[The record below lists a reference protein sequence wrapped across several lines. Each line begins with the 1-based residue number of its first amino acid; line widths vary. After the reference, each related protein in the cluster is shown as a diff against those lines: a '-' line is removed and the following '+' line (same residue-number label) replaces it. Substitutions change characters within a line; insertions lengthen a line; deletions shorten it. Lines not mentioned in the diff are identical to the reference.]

1 MRKTS
6 FYTIKPLDYTTIEKN
21 LRESNLS
28 ADAIQAM
35 KILLD
40 DHRTLTKTQKRITE
54 EQTAQATSF
63 FKLFEDPI
71 VEEKGI
77 QIPIELEDENT
88 HESEDSSS
96 QKEKKSRKIIKRT
109 KFSDKVVLHNL
120 SDENKK
126 CPSCGDKMHMQRSKT
141 KTYILALP
149 MLTTETHI
157 SESCRCLSCDTQNTA
172 EHHDNLEKESIGNF
186 HFSAI
191 SSLATLRYQCGMAS
205 YRLEN
210 MSDAFGVKIPDST
223 QWFLFESAAPIIQ
236 PFLEFLEKE
245 VANSPVQHTDDT
257 HNTVLSITKKI
268 EQEQQLAFLKGK
280 NPDTVRSGIHT
291 TNITGVFPEGQL
303 VLFKTGLHHSGEI
316 LAKIL
321 SQRTIEEQLIIM
333 ADAASANTSKINFK
347 DNDHVKMANCNSH
360 VVRKFKDLAS
370 EEEQIAQDN
379 FIRDFKISEPLNFF
393 LFRYKIIF
401 ENEQKTRKMTAAER
415 LVFHKT
421 HSFPLM
427 NEMQNRAKNILA
439 NKMFEPNSKIA
450 KTFQYFLNH
459 YEKFIAF
466 CILENAPVCNNLS
479 ERMLKCIIRHR
490 RNSLFFKTQIGANVA
505 DIFTSILF
513 TAKANNINST
523 HYLRD
528 LFLYQALWKKNPHQW
543 LPWNY
548 LATIEK
554 IKNSNI

>member
-21 LRESNLS
+21 LLESNLS
-28 ADAIQAM
+28 ASAIQAM
-35 KILLD
+35 KVLLD
-40 DHRTLTKTQKRITE
+40 DHRTLTTTQKRITQ
-54 EQTAQATSF
+54 EQTAEATAF

-71 VEEKGI
+71 LKEQGI
-77 QIPIELEDENT
+77 QIPIEIEEDPQEIDN
-88 HESEDSSS
+88 SSS
-96 QKEKKSRKIIKRT
+96 QKEEKPKKIIKR
-109 KFSDKVVLHNL
+109 KKSSDKIVLHNL
-120 SDENKK
+120 SNGDKE
-126 CPSCGDKMHMQRSKT
+126 CPSCGNKMHMQRSKT

-172 EHHDNLEKESIGNF
+172 VRQDNLEKESIGNF

-223 QWFLFESAAPIIQ
+223 QWFLFESAAPLVQ
-236 PFLEFLEKE
+236 PFVTFLEKE
-245 VANSPVQHTDDT
+245 AANSPVQHTDDT
-257 HNTVLSITKKI
+257 HNIVLSIVKKI
-268 EQEQQLAFLKGK
+268 EQEQQQAFLKGK
-280 NPDTVRSGIHT
+280 NPNSVRSGIHT
-291 TNITGVFPEGQL
+291 TNITGVFPQGQI
-303 VLFKTGLHHSGEI
+303 VVYKTGLHHSGEI
-316 LAKIL
+316 LAQML

-333 ADAASANTSKINFK
+333 ADAASTNTSKINLKENKQF
-347 DNDHVKMANCNSH
+347 KMANCNSH
-360 VVRKFKDLAS
+360 AVRKFKDIAS
-370 EEEQIAQDN
+370 EEEKIAQDA
-379 FIRDFKISEPLNFF
+379 FVQDFKISEPLNYF
-393 LFRYKIIF
+393 LFRYKTIF
-401 ENEQKTRKMTAAER
+401 ENEQKTKTMTPSER
-415 LVFHKT
+415 LLFHET
-421 HSFPLM
+421 HSLFLM
-427 NEMQNRAKNILA
+427 NEMKNKAENIIA
-439 NKMFEPNSKIA
+439 NKVFEPNSKTA
-450 KTFQYFLNH
+450 GAFKYFLNH
-459 YEKFIAF
+459 FPKFIGF
-466 CILENAPVCNNLS
+466 CSFENAPVCNNLS

-490 RNSLFFKTQIGANVA
+490 KNSLFFKTQIGANVA

-528 LFLYQALWKKNPHQW
+528 LFLYQNFWKENPSDW

-554 IKNSNI
+554 IKNSTV